1 MIDAIQSRLRTQ
13 PPSDTGLLSLA
24 AAKSAATAATN
35 PLMPMVDAN
44 PSVHASAKEETPAIE
59 IFLADADDQSG
70 PVDADIAHLAEQRAM
85 HSLLR
90 YQTQAVRYSAHTRT
104 NSGNATTILPPVV
117 PPVSLY
123 ANLPQEW
130 PLARL
135 SVQARHISALLRVT
149 LYRRV
154 AELNFRGVDFRALP
168 REVMR
173 SIVDDF
179 NNIGGDLARRLASLF
194 AFLKPD
200 PNAGT
205 QADTLGLALYADP
218 AYWLYGLLSYCAKA
232 CESKIEETNGV
243 PAWKAKEEGGT
254 PDIEATG
261 RTLALM
267 QTVVMSFGRNQN
279 LGKPD
284 LPIHHIHVYFPV
296 QFVHKLVARMKTDLR
311 FAEIAPEEGKEYKRN
326 SESET
331 NSPYIVVGTYECPC
345 PSSTFAI
352 LPQTPSLAGAY
363 EQGLLD
369 GNLGQMVSF
378 QSTYKSIL
386 RIEVPV
392 WPEVVQAVLPPAQAK
407 SQAAPRRTALQT
419 ASPLGQSC
427 ADGLTPQTQEGTPIE
442 PAIAIGSLTSA
453 EPLLRGSPPGLP
465 SAPPSKSPGAT
476 IRVVVEDLVALTC
489 SNPLNSSASVSS
501 RPSRWQ
507 LVLPKAGPGLPTS
520 ARLPEPPVEP
530 CSTSGVGG
538 SIDLSLA
545 GDSDSLL
552 RGAPPQAVASLPF
565 ELLKSWSRSAPRGI
579 AARSA
584 GVLIL
589 GQTTLLAVLPPPSSC
604 RLKSCWNWNLTSS
617 SSPWPCARD
626 VWLSSGACGAPPL
639 WDRGLSWQTVP

>member
-1 MIDAIQSRLRTQ
+1 
-13 PPSDTGLLSLA
+13 
-24 AAKSAATAATN
+24 
-35 PLMPMVDAN
+35 
-44 PSVHASAKEETPAIE
+44 
-59 IFLADADDQSG
+59 
-70 PVDADIAHLAEQRAM
+70 M

-90 YQTQAVRYSAHTRT
+90 YQMQAVKYNTHTST
-104 NSGNATTILPPVV
+104 NSGNATTMLPPAV

-135 SVQARHISALLRVT
+135 SVQVRHISVLLRVT

-173 SIVDDF
+173 NIVNDF

-200 PNAGT
+200 PSAGT

-243 PAWKAKEEGGT
+243 PVWKAKEEGGT

-267 QTVVMSFGRNQN
+267 QTVVMSFGRNLS

-296 QFVHKLVARMKTDLR
+296 QFVRKLVARMKTDLL
-311 FAEIAPEEGKEYKRN
+311 FTEIAPEEGKEYKHN

-345 PSSTFAI
+345 PSSTFAFF
-352 LPQTPSLAGAY
+352 PQTPSLAGAY

-378 QSTYKSIL
+378 QSTYKSTL

-407 SQAAPRRTALQT
+407 RQAAPRRIALQT
-419 ASPLGQSC
+419 ADPWGQNYALRRVRRRRQRRRRKTPMWRQKDKAVSPSGKASYTEPKIPTQPDALAINMKLSPNGFSLG
-427 ADGLTPQTQEGTPIE
+427 
-442 PAIAIGSLTSA
+442 
-453 EPLLRGSPPGLP
+453 LR
-465 SAPPSKSPGAT
+465 
-476 IRVVVEDLVALTC
+476 
-489 SNPLNSSASVSS
+489 
-501 RPSRWQ
+501 
-507 LVLPKAGPGLPTS
+507 
-520 ARLPEPPVEP
+520 
-530 CSTSGVGG
+530 
-538 SIDLSLA
+538 
-545 GDSDSLL
+545 
-552 RGAPPQAVASLPF
+552 
-565 ELLKSWSRSAPRGI
+565 
-579 AARSA
+579 
-584 GVLIL
+584 
-589 GQTTLLAVLPPPSSC
+589 
-604 RLKSCWNWNLTSS
+604 
-617 SSPWPCARD
+617 
-626 VWLSSGACGAPPL
+626 
-639 WDRGLSWQTVP
+639 